1 MFNYTY
7 VISQSIVQS
16 TMEFVEGGKK
26 SVASILISLNFGFQL
41 KKSKLKEVRVCEYN
55 PGKQIQVFAELLKK
69 IDAKAW
75 STYQHTKEL
84 FKEEYHKK
92 ESESVKVAG
101 NDINI

>member
-1 MFNYTY
+1 
-7 VISQSIVQS
+7 
-16 TMEFVEGGKK
+16 VERE
-26 SVASILISLNFGFQL
+26 SVASILIYLNIGFQL

-55 PGKQIQVFAELLKK
+55 PGKKIQVFAERLKNINSK
-69 IDAKAW
+69 EW
-75 STYQHTKEL
+75 STCQHTKEL